1 MPYKEYTVEMLSEFS
16 GRPVRS
22 YPVSYSAQS
31 LQQALLLFKIGTC
44 LAAPDALD
52 QMHLDMV
59 DMAILSMADAIVLE
73 QEFQKAKVSPFNSEH
88 IGSYSYSKVARS
100 MRATPKATL
109 DTGIM
114 WFDLA
119 VHKLSVCDILV
130 DLPWSGGIEVFEN
143 DAPLMAG
150 RHGNLRFLGPQ
161 DIHLSRTYGWDP
173 APGYHYQQQPGNISQ
188 GQATYPA
195 GGILLDPGLLP

>member
-22 YPVSYSAQS
+22 YPSSYSAQA

-44 LAAPDALD
+44 LASPDDLD
-52 QMHLDMV
+52 ETHNDMV
-59 DMAILSMADAIVLE
+59 DMGILAMADAIVLE
-73 QEFQKAKVSPFNSEH
+73 QEFQKAKVSPFNSES

-100 MRATPKATL
+100 MRAAPKATL

-130 DLPWSGGIEVFEN
+130 DMPWGGGIEVFEN
-143 DAPLMAG
+143 DSPLVGG
-150 RHGNLRFLGPQ
+150 RNGNLRFLGPQ

-173 APGYHYQQQPGNISQ
+173 APGYNHPQQMGNISQ
-188 GQATYPA
+188 GQATYPL
-195 GGILLDPGLLP
+195 GGIMIDPSLLP